1 MEANV
6 TNAPVIAQARVFP
19 MKLDMPVP
27 FRVAYGATTTAE
39 PTIVELKLSDGT
51 TALGE
56 GSAMSS
62 STPAQRKSLLE
73 ITKDLAQ
80 SLVGKSADAA
90 LDHIAPY
97 TVEYINTAPTAF
109 AACEIALFDL
119 KARLEK
125 KPLHKLFGN
134 ANLTGIDTDIT
145 LPLLS
150 EEETISFWQRYAPY
164 NFRIL
169 KIKVKGDLD
178 YDVAHVQRILKLAP
192 QGTQYLIDGNQGF
205 TADGACALVQTLKK
219 LNLPSPLFF
228 EQPLPKDAWSDLKS
242 LAGRL
247 PIPLCL
253 DETIATAADAERA
266 VREKTSTMINLK
278 VMKSGIRE
286 TQRIINVASKAGI
299 AMMIGGMVET
309 EIAMSASLHML
320 CGTGAI
326 RYADLDT
333 PFFIRDR
340 ITKTSPWHRNQASLV
355 CEQTFGLGLEL
366 CDGI

>member
-1 MEANV
+1 VNTTPTIV
-6 TNAPVIAQARVFP
+6 QARVFP
-19 MKLDMPVP
+19 MKLEMPVP

-62 STPAQRKSLLE
+62 STPAQRAALVK
-73 ITKDLAQ
+73 TTNDLAQ
-80 SLVGKSADAA
+80 SLVGKTVDDA
-90 LDHIAPY
+90 LKHLTPLTY
-97 TVEYINTAPTAF
+97 EYIESAPTAF

-119 KARLEK
+119 KARMSK
-125 KPLHKLFGN
+125 CPLHKLFGN
-134 ANLTGIDTDIT
+134 AGLAGVDTDIT

-150 EEETISFWQRYAPY
+150 EEETNSFWQRYAPY

-178 YDVAHVQRILKLAP
+178 YDAAHVKRILMLAP
-192 QGTQYLIDGNQGF
+192 AGTQYLIDGNQGF
-205 TADGACALVQTLKK
+205 SCDRACALVDELKK
-219 LNLPSPLFF
+219 LQLPKPLFF
-228 EQPLPKDAWSDLKS
+228 EQPLPKDAWHDLKALS
-242 LAGRL
+242 QKL

-286 TQRIINVASKAGI
+286 TQRIIDIAAKAGI
-299 AMMIGGMVET
+299 TMMIGGMVET

-340 ITKTSPWHRNQASLV
+340 ITKTSPWHKNQARLECS
-355 CEQTFGLGLEL
+355 QTMGLGLEL
-366 CDGI
+366 IDGI